1 MPPNNY
7 SPSSQSMKVDR
18 ITAVLGPTNTGKTH
32 LAVERMMGHADGIIG
47 LPLRL
52 LAREIYDRVSA
63 QKGAANVALVTG
75 EEKIIPPHAVYF
87 ICTVEAMPLDRG
99 FEFLAIDEIQLA
111 ADPERGHIFTDRLL
125 HARGR
130 EETMFLGAET
140 IRPWIQRLIPEA
152 SFISRPRFSKLTYRG
167 PKKISRL
174 PPRSVIVAF
183 SSSDVYAIAELVR
196 QQRGGA
202 AVVMGN
208 LSPRTRNAQVELY
221 QSGDVDY
228 LVATDA
234 IGMGLNMDIDHV
246 AFAGTV
252 KYDGAISRRLR
263 PAEFAQ
269 IAGRA
274 GRHMNDG
281 TFGTTANVEP
291 LEDDLVEKIE
301 SHEFEAVRHIR
312 WRNQKL
318 NFTTARDLLRSL
330 EKSPA
335 IEGMVSPRDPEDYT
349 AFKTLIRDDE
359 VRQHSQSSN
368 KIRQLWQV
376 CQVPDFRQTMHD
388 EHVRLL
394 KQIFLHLQSPSGK
407 LPSDWISSHLN
418 RLQKTD
424 GDIDTLATRIAHTR
438 TWTYISHVSEWMDDY
453 KHWQDAARNIEDKL
467 SDALHERLTQRFV
480 DRRTAMLVRKL
491 KDSSQLEAQ
500 ISDTGDV
507 QVEGHFIGTLVGLK
521 FNADT
526 SVNSTEA
533 RTLRNVGN
541 KTIAAEI
548 ALRAARL
555 TAAPDEA
562 ITLDAA
568 GKISWED
575 AIIGSLV
582 KGETVL
588 KPKLQLLAS
597 EQLNGPALES
607 ATKRLN
613 DWITAQ
619 IDTRLKPLVM
629 LADLPL
635 TGAARGIAFQVSE
648 NLGALPRYK
657 LGDQIRNLDKK
668 DYGRLKF
675 GGLRVGYEHVFM
687 PILLKPD
694 PTALRCLLWAIHEE
708 RNPIPPLPPAGRVSF
723 ETEKGLHWSYYLTA
737 GYAVF
742 DNLAVR
748 MDMLDRLAGLLRR
761 ASRGLIDTTEPAKTE
776 SPVVKTAETVPD
788 SPKSAAD
795 TADKAEEAEKTDVAP
810 DLPVETSAPVEE
822 TVAETKPEPEAEA
835 NPAPE
840 ATPTDGETE
849 TKEAVT
855 PAPAEAEA
863 VEAKPEKA
871 LDGDAA
877 KGKGEQPKKKD
888 LPRNQPFKP
897 THEMLSLVGTTREQ
911 FSLIL
916 AKLGYEQQGEGEE
929 ITFRRVPFHKRK
941 RSEKPKPNGR
951 KPQQNTAGKPTSK
964 SKPAHRKPA
973 PRAPE
978 IDPDSP
984 FAILKTLGKK

>member
-1 MPPNNY
+1 MPPNTY
-7 SPSSQSMKVDR
+7 SSSSHSLKADR

-52 LAREIYDRVSA
+52 LAREIYDRVAA

-111 ADPERGHIFTDRLL
+111 ADPERGHVFTDRLL

-301 SHEFEAVRHIR
+301 SHEFDSVRHIR

-330 EKSPA
+330 EKNPA
-335 IEGMVSPRDPEDYT
+335 IEGMISPRDPEDYT
-349 AFKTLIRDDE
+349 AFKTLIRDNE
-359 VRQHSQSSN
+359 VRQHSQSST
-368 KIRQLWQV
+368 KVRQLWQV
-376 CQVPDFRQTMHD
+376 CQVPDFRQTLHD

-407 LPSDWISSHLN
+407 LPSEWISSHLN

-438 TWTYISHVSEWMDDY
+438 TWTYISHVSEWMDDE

-541 KTIAAEI
+541 KAIAAEI
-548 ALRAARL
+548 AVRATRL
-555 TAAPDEA
+555 ATAPDEA
-562 ITLDAA
+562 ISLDAA
-568 GKISWED
+568 GKISWEG
-575 AIIGSLV
+575 AVIASLV

-742 DNLAVR
+742 NNLAVR

-761 ASRGLIDTTEPAKTE
+761 ASRGLIDTTEPPKTE
-776 SPVVKTAETVPD
+776 SVEAKTVEAVAD
-788 SPKSAAD
+788 SPKSETDA
-795 TADKAEEAEKTDVAP
+795 TQNAEEAEKTA
-810 DLPVETSAPVEE
+810 SAPE
-822 TVAETKPEPEAEA
+822 
-835 NPAPE
+835 
-840 ATPTDGETE
+840 
-849 TKEAVT
+849 T
-855 PAPAEAEA
+855 PAEPVASAE
-863 VEAKPEKA
+863 EAKAEPVPTPADADAVPEDAVAAADADKA
-871 LDGDAA
+871 ADDTAA
-877 KGKGEQPKKKD
+877 KGKDGQPKKKD

-916 AKLGYEQQGEGEE
+916 EKLGYEQQGEGDD
-929 ITFRRVPFHKRK
+929 ITYRRVPYYKRK
-941 RSEKPKPNGR
+941 RSEKPKPKGR
-951 KPQQNTAGKPTSK
+951 KPQQNAAGKAPSK
-964 SKPAHRKPA
+964 AKPAHRKPT